1 MGLFGNKEDKQE
13 KELVKLQALAEKYG
27 LNELDGEELKQAQ
40 EIIKS
45 VSANKFFEAGMALAF
60 AKGEEQAKVSYLRT
74 LYEQNWL
81 MINQLSRLNKNIE
94 KLLDK

>member
-1 MGLFGNKEDKQE
+1 MALFSKEDKKAKENE
-13 KELVKLQALAEKYG
+13 KLRLLAERYG

-45 VSANKFFEAGMALAF
+45 ISANRFFEAGMALSF

-81 MINQLSRLNKNIE
+81 IINQLNKLNKNIE
-94 KLLDK
+94 KLSNK